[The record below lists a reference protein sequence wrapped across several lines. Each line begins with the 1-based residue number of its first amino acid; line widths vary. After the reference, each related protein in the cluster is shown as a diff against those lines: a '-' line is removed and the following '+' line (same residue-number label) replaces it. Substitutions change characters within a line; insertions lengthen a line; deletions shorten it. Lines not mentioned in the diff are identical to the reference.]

1 MSVITFYG
9 NDKIETAQTTSM
21 AGIATYLSIK
31 QNYRILLIN
40 TKYNDTSLQECFWV
54 QSKTNMP
61 RTDLE
66 SGITGVIKAIA
77 SNKTSPEI
85 ITNYTKTIFKERLE
99 ILTDN
104 NIPRDNYEKQKEY
117 MGNIIKMANKF
128 YDLVFVDI
136 EGSLEDPYIQGII
149 HESNLIIAN
158 TSQRIKAI
166 KDFLINKKKC
176 ASINEYNTIFLLG
189 KYDKYSKYNA
199 RNLQRTE
206 RLPEVYGIP
215 YNTLFFEACNEGNL
229 ADFIINHRKVKQNSI
244 QAPIMEAISEIGE
257 RIITKLKELQVQV

>member
-1 MSVITFYG
+1 MSVIAFYG

-21 AGIATYLSIK
+21 AGIATYLSIE
-31 QNYRILLIN
+31 QNYKILLLN
-40 TKYNDTSLQECFWV
+40 TKYNDTSLQECFWT
-54 QSKTNMP
+54 QSGNNRP

-99 ILTDN
+99 VLTDN
-104 NIPRDNYEKQKEY
+104 NIPRENYEKQKEY
-117 MGNIIKMANKF
+117 MKNIIKMANKY
-128 YDLVFVDI
+128 YDLIFIDI
-136 EGSLEDPYIQGII
+136 EGSLEDPYVQGVLQ
-149 HESNLIIAN
+149 ECNLIIAN
-158 TSQRIKAI
+158 TTQRMKAI
-166 KDFLINKKKC
+166 KDFQANKRLC
-176 ASINEYNTIFLLG
+176 LAINEYNLIYLLG

-199 RNLQRTE
+199 KNLQRTE

-229 ADFIINHRKVKQNSI
+229 ADFMINYRKVKQNSV
-244 QAPIMEAISEIGE
+244 QAPIIESLSEVGQ
-257 RIITKLKELQVQV
+257 RIIEKLKELQVQV